1 MEIHE
6 SVIVVCRI
14 KSLLWQSGNYACIT
28 IDEAHERTTNT
39 DMLLALLK
47 KLIHRRKD
55 PKPVIMSAT
64 INLEKFC
71 HGLQTKYVEEPPTCY
86 DSAAVMLVKQFVA
99 NKRKGNVL
107 VFLTSVRD
115 IEKTCAMFRR
125 EVRGLKVLPMY
136 SSLPKHAQDLA
147 TGGSTSQVCIVATN
161 FAEASL
167 IIPGITSFDKYHSEQ
182 VTIVVD
188 ECASGL
194 LVACTQPRV
203 VAATGVATGVAT
215 LVAQKMD
222 VPSGSIVGYKVRFD
236 KQSSGATRL
245 ELLTNG
251 LLLQQYAGH
260 STVETR
266 LYHDQWRP
274 RENDNTDILLALPKK
289 PDFGKHVEARF
300 NCRVGMG
307 MLATALISKASAR
320 QRAGCAGRTQPGE
333 CIRLYTK
340 EFHDLGM
347 TSNSP
352 AGIHMSDVSGQV
364 LLLKS
369 LGFQNVPQFDWN
381 GSPHFEAYLRAI
393 GELKDM

>member
-6 SVIVVCRI
+6 SVIFVCRI

-64 INLEKFC
+64 INLEN
-71 HGLQTKYVEEPPTCY
+71 GLQTKYVEEPPTCY

-147 TGGSTSQVCIVATN
+147 TGGSTS
-161 FAEASL
+161 
-167 IIPGITSFDKYHSEQ
+167 Q

>member
-1 MEIHE
+1 
-6 SVIVVCRI
+6 
-14 KSLLWQSGNYACIT
+14 
-28 IDEAHERTTNT
+28 
-39 DMLLALLK
+39 
-47 KLIHRRKD
+47 
-55 PKPVIMSAT
+55 MSAT

-71 HGLQTKYVEEPPTCY
+71 QYFGTTNVFETKRQISDLQTKYVEEPPTCY
-86 DSAAVMLVKQFVA
+86 DSAAVILVKQLVA

-115 IEKTCAMFRR
+115 IEKTCAMIRR

-147 TGGSTSQVCIVATN
+147 TGGCTSQVCIVATN
-161 FAEASL
+161 FAEASF
-167 IIPGITSFDKYHSEQ
+167 IIPGITYVMGMLFVDHHHQPPTKTMEKMNSLKRNGSTAAEAAAIEDGKMNPFFVEQ
-182 VTIVVD
+182 GVTIVFD
-188 ECASGL
+188 EWASGL

-215 LVAQKMD
+215 LVAQEMD

-260 STVETR
+260 STVEIR
-266 LYHDQWRP
+266 LYHDRWRP
-274 RENDNTDILLALPKK
+274 RKNDNTDILLALLKK

-300 NCRVGMG
+300 NCRIGMG
-307 MLATALISKASAR
+307 MLPTAPISKASAR
-320 QRAGCAGRTQPGE
+320 QRAGRAGRTQPGE

-364 LLLKS
+364 LLFKS
-369 LGFQNVPQFDWN
+369 LGFQNVPQFDWID
-381 GSPHFEAYLRAI
+381 SPHPEAYLRAI

>member
-1 MEIHE
+1 
-6 SVIVVCRI
+6 
-14 KSLLWQSGNYACIT
+14 
-28 IDEAHERTTNT
+28 
-39 DMLLALLK
+39 
-47 KLIHRRKD
+47 
-55 PKPVIMSAT
+55 MSAT

-71 HGLQTKYVEEPPTCY
+71 HGFQTKYVEEPPTCY

-147 TGGSTSQVCIVATN
+147 TGGSTSQV
-161 FAEASL
+161 
-167 IIPGITSFDKYHSEQ
+167 
-182 VTIVVD
+182 TIVVD

-203 VAATGVATGVAT
+203 VAATGVATGVAI

-222 VPSGSIVGYKVRFD
+222 VPSGSIVGYKQ
-236 KQSSGATRL
+236 QSG
-245 ELLTNG
+245 
-251 LLLQQYAGH
+251 
-260 STVETR
+260 

-381 GSPHFEAYLRAI
+381 DSPHFEAYLRAI